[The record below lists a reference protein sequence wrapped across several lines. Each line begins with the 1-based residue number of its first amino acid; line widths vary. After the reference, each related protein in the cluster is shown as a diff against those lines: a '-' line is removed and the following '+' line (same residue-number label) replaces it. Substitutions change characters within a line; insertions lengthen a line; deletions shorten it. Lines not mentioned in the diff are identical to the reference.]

1 MITARRAALLGL
13 TTPLSAIMIALL
25 GLWPEQDDPPTPP
38 IPPAFVEVG
47 GGMTAARAAEVRRQ
61 NAQEDDDAPRVA
73 RQNSLIVALVT
84 AAITEGLM

>member
-13 TTPLSAIMIALL
+13 TTPLTAIMVALL
-25 GLWPEQDDPPTPP
+25 GLWPEADDPTPDIPT
-38 IPPAFVEVG
+38 AFVEVG

-61 NAQEDDDAPRVA
+61 NASDDDAPRVA